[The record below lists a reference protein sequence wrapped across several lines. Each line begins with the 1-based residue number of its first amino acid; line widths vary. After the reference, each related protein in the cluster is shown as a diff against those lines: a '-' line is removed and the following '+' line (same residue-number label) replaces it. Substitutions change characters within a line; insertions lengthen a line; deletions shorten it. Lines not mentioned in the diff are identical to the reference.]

1 MTNPF
6 VYKGRLINKILCL
19 SFLGM
24 TLVLLG
30 TGGILSLQEKTEAA
44 ETFGILALITGGFS
58 LIYGVLWFVWARK
71 ESKAD
76 RILRAALGP
85 ESAAQDSAPPV
96 WREFRLPGEQLRK
109 TAYRRFSA
117 LVRWIILA
125 AFCTGAL
132 IEIIIFAC
140 GTRKSFPQMLYTVL
154 FCVLIAIPGI
164 FIQWRI
170 YRQYVRSVPEKIQLY
185 QGRLAV
191 DDVFFSSGEI
201 LEIKVSSEQLFN
213 LNSPAVF
220 RKLLIRTE
228 TGSTAYCIDSRSG
241 RSSSDQPFWPEYGA
255 LLAAL
260 SEWGSENSVTVN
272 ITFMD

>member
-76 RILRAALGP
+76 RILRAALEP

-125 AFCTGAL
+125 AFCAGVL

-140 GTRKSFPQMLYTVL
+140 GTRKSIPQMLYTVL

-191 DDVFFSSGEI
+191 DDVFFSAGEI

-220 RKLLIRTE
+220 RKMLIRTE
-228 TGSTAYCIDSRSG
+228 TGSTSYCIDSRSG
-241 RSSSDQPFWPEYGA
+241 RGSSGQPFWPEYGA
-255 LLAAL
+255 LIEAL
-260 SEWGSENSVTVN
+260 SEWGEKNSVTVN